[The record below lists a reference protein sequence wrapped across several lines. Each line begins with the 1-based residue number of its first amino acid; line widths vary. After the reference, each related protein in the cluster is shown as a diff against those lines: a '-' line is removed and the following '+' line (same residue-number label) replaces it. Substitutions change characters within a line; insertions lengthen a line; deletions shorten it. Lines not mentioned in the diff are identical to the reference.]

1 MNLIKFKKK
10 NKAQLFSLDIVF
22 ALIIIILL
30 LFLLSKIAEVKIYK
44 INTNNNLKELDLV
57 GNSTYKKLVSNPK
70 LNCYVYDANNHFLL
84 SNCIGN
90 DSAITKA
97 NLDIPDSYKCNIT
110 GLPGGIN
117 NDCDD
122 VGMPVD
128 NVYKINFT
136 IDYYNNTRNIPKN
149 IYINGLLN
157 LPLSFTNHDV
167 TLNVWKD
174 E

>member
-1 MNLIKFKKK
+1 MNLIKLKKK

-70 LNCYVYDANNHFLL
+70 LNCYVYDANNNILL

-90 DSAITKA
+90 DSAITKD
-97 NLDIPDSYKCNIT
+97 NLDIPDNYKCNIT
-110 GLPGGIN
+110 GLPVALT

-122 VGMPVD
+122 VGMPVN
-128 NVYKINFT
+128 NVYKIAFT
-136 IDYYNNTRNIPKN
+136 IDYYTNSRNIPKN
-149 IYINGLLN
+149 IYMNGLLN
-157 LPLSFTNHDV
+157 NSLTFIDKDI